1 VVNTPL
7 PDAGTLILVL
17 CGEGEVDGEA
27 DGEVEGDE
35 EAGVEGF
42 AAVVVLD
49 GGAGVPL
56 DASLRAPPR

>member
-17 CGEGEVDGEA
+17 CGEGEV